1 MESSYRASLMD
12 AETGASQVYDFRAD
26 SGLFRKPAKQIVRAF
41 MDQMKA
47 GREWTHAPSYKISS
61 ATKKSKNQVV
71 MATGSLL
78 LQKGELPFLVM
89 ISPEP
94 RVMSAGE

>member
-41 MDQMKA
+41 MDHMKS
-47 GREWTHAPSYKISS
+47 GREWAHAPSYKISS
-61 ATKKSKNQVV
+61 ATKKPKNQVV

-94 RVMSAGE
+94 RTVLAGE